1 MKKVKIII
9 LFIIMISTIFITTGC
24 TIDDMDDISIIVT
37 NYPNEFIVDN
47 LYSKHSTIKSIYP
60 DGVKIDEY
68 KISSK
73 QKHEYANYDLFIYN
87 GLIDNERSLAVELLD
102 INPNLKIIDTAYV
115 LETEYSPEELWL
127 NPSSLLMMAQNIRI
141 GLKEFTSSTIL
152 NKDIDEAY
160 NTLKISLSELD
171 ADYRLAAED
180 AENKEIVVAD
190 SALKYLEKFN
200 FEVYCIDADA
210 SNKTI
215 DQVNQLIQNKQIS
228 YIYYFEGDKLN
239 KVAQQIKDNN
249 KDIKEIK
256 LHKLNNLTDEQRKE
270 NEDYISIMRNNLKE
284 LNKELYQ

>member
-1 MKKVKIII
+1 MKKIKIII
-9 LFIIMISTIFITTGC
+9 LFLTMISITVLTTGC
-24 TIDDMDDISIIVT
+24 TIDDMDDISIVVT
-37 NYPNEFIVDN
+37 NYPNEFIVDKI
-47 LYSKHSTIKSIYP
+47 YSKHSTIKSIYP

-73 QKHEYANYDLFIYN
+73 QKNEYANFDLFIYN
-87 GLIDNERSLAVELLD
+87 GLIDKERSLAVELLD

-152 NKDIDEAY
+152 SKDIDESY
-160 NTLKISLSELD
+160 NNLKIDLSELD

-180 AENKEIVVAD
+180 ASNKAIVVAD

-215 DQVNQLIQNKQIS
+215 DQVNQLIKNKEIS
-228 YIYYFEGDKLN
+228 YIYYFEGDQLN
-239 KVAQQIKDNN
+239 KVAKQIKDNN
-249 KDIKEIK
+249 KDLKEIK

-284 LNKELYQ
+284 LNKELNQ